1 LFVKRLLLRF
11 NLFRLSFFNL
21 QRLNLFKFRNDLSC
35 NHFLLSTNYLRM
47 SDLSSPA
54 KKSTI
59 SAPRYEI
66 LTADIK
72 AQWSVNQPQPDELVK
87 KVNAALQAG
96 AKLAGGMSAIV
107 INNPGSGGE
116 AYEIRYSQAVLYE
129 TN

>member
-1 LFVKRLLLRF
+1 
-11 NLFRLSFFNL
+11 
-21 QRLNLFKFRNDLSC
+21 
-35 NHFLLSTNYLRM
+35 M
-47 SDLSSPA
+47 SSLSSP
-54 KKSTI
+54 SEMSI
-59 SAPRYEI
+59 IGAPRYEI